1 MCSLVSRKN
10 FLKVGMLIT
19 QVQPKQKLYWQSVT
33 GQSLNTTMQMILILI
48 NDIGDIHLIN

>member
-1 MCSLVSRKN
+1 VSRKN